1 MKHISPPDRELL
13 LADAPG
19 QENGQ
24 EAQSLPADPKV
35 RNFSF
40 TEVDGALYFR
50 ENSRMRPVDLGKTQT
65 ARVKGMIAVRDSARK
80 LIELQLLG
88 ASDGEIKE
96 EQAKLNR
103 LYDSFTEKYGLL
115 SSVGNRLAFRQDSS
129 YPLLCSLEILDD
141 EGNLARKADMFFKRT
156 IQTHQ
161 AVTSVD
167 TAAEALAVSI
177 GEKACVDLAYMA
189 SLMGG
194 SEKIPQIVEELKGV
208 IYKDPD
214 TGPFDLEADGDGW
227 ARGWQTADEYLSGD
241 VREKLEKARAAAEQY
256 PEFAVNVEA
265 LTQIQPKD
273 LTAAEISVR
282 VGASWID
289 PNYYRQFLF
298 ELLQTPYSLRGTK
311 IDVFRS
317 PVTGEWNVKG
327 KSEDS
332 KQNAASGL
340 PTAASGATPTSC
352 LKMPSTRGIRGSMTP
367 PMWMEKKSEP

>member
-1 MKHISPPDRELL
+1 
-13 LADAPG
+13 
-19 QENGQ
+19 
-24 EAQSLPADPKV
+24 
-35 RNFSF
+35 
-40 TEVDGALYFR
+40 
-50 ENSRMRPVDLGKTQT
+50 
-65 ARVKGMIAVRDSARK
+65 
-80 LIELQLLG
+80 
-88 ASDGEIKE
+88 
-96 EQAKLNR
+96 
-103 LYDSFTEKYGLL
+103 
-115 SSVGNRLAFRQDSS
+115 
-129 YPLLCSLEILDD
+129 
-141 EGNLARKADMFFKRT
+141 
-156 IQTHQ
+156 
-161 AVTSVD
+161 
-167 TAAEALAVSI
+167 
-177 GEKACVDLAYMA
+177 MA

-214 TGPFDLEADGDGW
+214 TGPFDLEADGDRMG
-227 ARGWQTADEYLSGD
+227 AGLADRRRVSFRRRAGKAGE
-241 VREKLEKARAAAEQY
+241 ARAAAEQY

-289 PNYYRQFLF
+289 RNYYRQFLF

-327 KSEDS
+327 KKRGQQAECPRLATYGS
-332 KQNAASGL
+332 KR
-340 PTAASGATPTSC
+340 ATPTSC